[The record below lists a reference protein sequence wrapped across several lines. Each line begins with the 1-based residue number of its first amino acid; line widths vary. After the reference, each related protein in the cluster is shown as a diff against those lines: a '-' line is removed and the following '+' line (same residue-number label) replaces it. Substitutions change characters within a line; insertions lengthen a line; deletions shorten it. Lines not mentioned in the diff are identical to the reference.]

1 MALQILRFQKGNGAP
16 QWGVHKAGSIVPLK
30 GKWATTRAFFEE
42 GGREAA
48 RAASGKPLALDSVTL
63 LSPVTSDGDYIC
75 QATNYAGH
83 LIEVGRD
90 PASQVNNV
98 IFHKASSCISGPND
112 DIVKPAHV
120 QLLDYEVELGLV
132 IGAPITGPIDPTPQ
146 TLHKWIWGLVVTN
159 DVSARDVQISHE
171 QFCKAKSYR
180 SFGPTGPFLLLP
192 EPEEMAR
199 YGDLILTLS
208 VNGEERQRG
217 PASDMIFGPVA
228 TLTELSRVRDFKPG
242 DMIATGTPA
251 GVALKVPGKAKMFIS
266 KFLSPEKRFMMF
278 LKGQLKNPRYLK
290 PGDLV
295 ECSIATADGQ
305 MDLGRQR
312 CLVRAA

>member
-1 MALQILRFQKGNGAP
+1 MAIQIVRFQKAKGGP
-16 QWGVHKAGSIVPLK
+16 QWGVHQNGQIVPLK
-30 GKWATTRAFFEE
+30 GKWATTGAFFQE
-42 GGREAA
+42 GGPLEA
-48 RAASGKPLALDSVTL
+48 RSASGKPIPLDSVTL
-63 LSPVTSDGDYIC
+63 LSPVTNDGDYLC

-98 IFHKASSCISGPND
+98 IFHKASSCLSGPND
-112 DIVKPAHV
+112 DIVKPGHV

-132 IGAPITGPIDPTPQ
+132 IAAPITGPIDPTPA
-146 TLHKWIWGLVVTN
+146 TLHQWIGGLVITN

-180 SFGPTGPFLLLP
+180 TFGPTGPFLLLP
-192 EPEEMAR
+192 EPEQMAR
-199 YGDLILTLS
+199 YGELVLTLS
-208 VNGEERQRG
+208 VNGQERQRG
-217 PASDMIFGPVA
+217 PASDMIFHPVA

-251 GVALKVPGKAKMFIS
+251 GVALKVPGKAVMFVS
-266 KFLSPEKRFMMF
+266 KFLSPKKRFMAF

-290 PGDLV
+290 PGDVV
-295 ECSIATADGQ
+295 ECAIASPDGSL
-305 MDLGRQR
+305 DLGRQR
-312 CLVRAA
+312 TVVRAA

>member
-1 MALQILRFQKGNGAP
+1 MALQITRFEKQGGRP
-16 QWGVHKAGSIVPLK
+16 QWGVHQDGGIIPIK
-30 GKWATTRAFFEE
+30 GTWATTRAFFED
-42 GGREAA
+42 GGPEAA
-48 RAASGKPLALDSVTL
+48 RAAKGKALPLDSVRL
-63 LSPVTSDGDYIC
+63 LSPVTTDGDYVC

-98 IFHKASSCISGPND
+98 IFHKASSCISGPHD
-112 DIVKPAHV
+112 DIIKPAHV
-120 QLLDYEVELGLV
+120 KLLDYEVELGLV
-132 IGAPITGPIDPTPQ
+132 IGAPITGPIDPTPE
-146 TLHKWIWGLVVTN
+146 TLYKWIGGLVVTN

-192 EPEEMAR
+192 DPAEMAR
-199 YGDLILTLS
+199 YGELILRLW
-208 VNGEERQRG
+208 VNGEERQNG

-251 GVALKVPGKAKMFIS
+251 GVALKVPGKSKMFIS
-266 KFLSPEKRFMMF
+266 KFLSPKKRFMAF
-278 LKGQLKNPRYLK
+278 LKGQLQNPRYLK
-290 PGDLV
+290 PGDVV
-295 ECSIATADGQ
+295 ECSIATPDGS

-312 CLVRAA
+312 TVVRAG

>member
-1 MALQILRFQKGNGAP
+1 MALQIVRFQKGKGAP
-16 QWGVHKAGSIVPLK
+16 QWGVHTSGAIVPIK
-30 GKWATTRAFFEE
+30 GAWPTTRAFFED
-42 GGREAA
+42 GGPEAA
-48 RAASGKPLALDSVTL
+48 RAASGKAIPLDSVTL
-63 LSPVTSDGDYIC
+63 LSPVTSDGDYVC

-98 IFHKASSCISGPND
+98 IFHKASSCISGPHD

-132 IGAPITGPIDPTPQ
+132 IGTAITGPIDPTVE
-146 TLHKWIWGLVVTN
+146 TLHQWIGGLVVTN

-192 EPEEMAR
+192 DPDEMAR

-228 TLTELSRVRDFKPG
+228 TLGELSRVRDFKPG

-251 GVALKVPGKAKMFIS
+251 GVALKIPGKAKMFIS
-266 KFLSPEKRFMMF
+266 KFLSPKKRFMMF

-290 PGDLV
+290 PGDVV
-295 ECSIATADGQ
+295 ECGIATADGRL
-305 MDLGRQR
+305 DLGRQR
-312 CLVRAA
+312 TVVRAA